1 MYCFST
7 LVTDYTSSHQEIITK
22 NTCKVAFIRENCIY
36 THYLRIKKHHFL
48 TFGQKKLMEID
59 QVTDSNFQD
68 EVLSSDIPVL
78 VDFWAEW
85 CGPCK
90 MIGPILEELASE
102 IDGKIKIVKVDV
114 DSNSQTAMNY
124 AIRSIPTLIIVKDGS
139 VQAQHIGAAS
149 KAQLENFIN
158 QNI

>member
-1 MYCFST
+1 MAVIQTTNSCFDSD
-7 LVTDYTSSHQEIITK
+7 VISSE
-22 NTCKVAFIRENCIY
+22 
-36 THYLRIKKHHFL
+36 L
-48 TFGQKKLMEID
+48 
-59 QVTDSNFQD
+59 
-68 EVLSSDIPVL
+68 PVL

-90 MIGPILEELASE
+90 MIGPILEELDLE
-102 IDGKIKIVKVDV
+102 LKDKIKIFKVDV
-114 DSNSQTAMNY
+114 DTNNQTAMRY
-124 AIRSIPTLIIVKDGS
+124 SIRSNPTLIIFKGGK